1 MSRALLA
8 GWFSFEDMGA
18 TAGDLMARDLCSRWM
33 TSAGVAHDV
42 AVAAPF
48 RGGVDWRA
56 VDPERYDQ
64 VIFVCGPFGNGPPV
78 TDFLGRFAGRRLV
91 GLDLTML
98 QNLDEWNP
106 FDVLIERD
114 SSRISRPD
122 IAMLGDDGH
131 VPLVGVVLVERQPEY
146 LGDAL
151 HDMAGAAVERLLSSR
166 DVAQVAIDTRLDV
179 NSTGLS
185 SPRQVESVIARMDAV
200 VTTRLHGMILAIKN
214 GVPPL
219 VIDPIAGGR
228 KVLRQAKTIGWTR
241 AYAADDLDTAVL
253 GEALDFCLSADGRN
267 AANAVRDDALRM
279 ADQARVS
286 FSRPWLQPPLG
297 RPELWRVSSLDP
309 TWFATRSAA

>member
-106 FDVLIERD
+106 FDVLIERIVRGYRD
-114 SSRISRPD
+114 LISQCWATTGTCPWLASYSSSVSLSTWVMHCMTWPALRWNACSPR
-122 IAMLGDDGH
+122 AML
-131 VPLVGVVLVERQPEY
+131 R
-146 LGDAL
+146 
-151 HDMAGAAVERLLSSR
+151 RLRS
-166 DVAQVAIDTRLDV
+166 TLD
-179 NSTGLS
+179 ST
-185 SPRQVESVIARMDAV
+185 
-200 VTTRLHGMILAIKN
+200 
-214 GVPPL
+214 
-219 VIDPIAGGR
+219 
-228 KVLRQAKTIGWTR
+228 
-241 AYAADDLDTAVL
+241 
-253 GEALDFCLSADGRN
+253 
-267 AANAVRDDALRM
+267 
-279 ADQARVS
+279 
-286 FSRPWLQPPLG
+286 
-297 RPELWRVSSLDP
+297 
-309 TWFATRSAA
+309 